1 MFTDTILNTGRFNS
15 LISFDEKE
23 GILHYQSGIL
33 IDEILRV
40 FVPKGWFMPVTPGT
54 KFITIGGAVAAD
66 DSHGKNH
73 HLDGS
78 FNNHIIELEVMKA
91 NGEVIKCSRKDNVD
105 FYNITIGGMG
115 LSGTILSV
123 KFLLKKI
130 ETSYIIK
137 ESKRLNSLESIMD
150 EFELNGDWRYSVG
163 WIDGFKGKNLGKSLF

>member
-1 MFTDTILNTGRFNS
+1 
-15 LISFDEKE
+15 
-23 GILHYQSGIL
+23 
-33 IDEILRV
+33 
-40 FVPKGWFMPVTPGT
+40 MPVTHGT
-54 KFITIGGAVAAD
+54 KFITIGGTVAAD
-66 DSHGKNH
+66 VHGKNH

-78 FNNHIIELEVMKA
+78 FSNLIELEVMKA
-91 NGEVIKCSRKDNVD
+91 NGEVIKCSKKDNVD

-163 WIDGFKGKNLGKSLF
+163 WIDGFSKGKNLGKGILKEDMHQLTI